1 MRNRETTRDIEV
13 SEIGVQYDI
22 FELEFELR
30 ADTGSTAAVSQ
41 SSAFEEG
48 LEVWYFSDL
57 TYTVFSVSGKMLNV
71 VVLRFR
77 GRRLGFRIILLWL
90 VVRRPRRDISFAG

>member
-30 ADTGSTAAVSQ
+30 SDQVSTAVSQ

-48 LEVWYFSDL
+48 LEVWYFQ
-57 TYTVFSVSGKMLNV
+57 
-71 VVLRFR
+71 
-77 GRRLGFRIILLWL
+77 I
-90 VVRRPRRDISFAG
+90 